1 MLFLFL
7 LQMMARR
14 WLSDKEIDELL
25 LQDDGSD
32 CESCFSDDSV
42 QDPNWDR
49 SDSSDDE
56 LILPNESKASDQ
68 IRNDQT
74 SISLCAGPKDKEL
87 KERMIVI
94 SESHALHNIFSIVQH
109 RGPDY

>member
-1 MLFLFL
+1 
-7 LQMMARR
+7 MMARR

-42 QDPNWDR
+42 QDPNRDR

-56 LILPNESKASDQ
+56 LISPNGSKASD
-68 IRNDQT
+68 
-74 SISLCAGPKDKEL
+74 
-87 KERMIVI
+87 
-94 SESHALHNIFSIVQH
+94 
-109 RGPDY
+109 